1 VTTAMPE
8 EQWSE
13 SEKWVWGEIQ
23 AGWTADFN
31 KRDKPVSSAS
41 RDIEVSPAG
50 VSHRTPGAS

>member
-1 VTTAMPE
+1 MPE